1 MGFAAAR
8 RKGRSV
14 WTDPCPLPS
23 HSASII
29 QATRGVLSMS
39 QLVSAILVA
48 VGLLIV
54 GLVLGVAGIFLFPI
68 VGAIALVALVVWL
81 LRRRA
86 QNRPPIE

>member
-1 MGFAAAR
+1 
-8 RKGRSV
+8 
-14 WTDPCPLPS
+14 
-23 HSASII
+23 
-29 QATRGVLSMS
+29 MS

-54 GLVLGVAGIFLFPI
+54 GLVLGVAGIFLFPL

>member
-1 MGFAAAR
+1 
-8 RKGRSV
+8 
-14 WTDPCPLPS
+14 
-23 HSASII
+23 
-29 QATRGVLSMS
+29 MS

-68 VGAIALVALVVWL
+68 LGAIALVALVIWL

-86 QNRPPIE
+86 QDRPPIE